1 MYEKKIKKNITKK
14 APKCISTIFK
24 RKKGQKILNGGNAML
39 YWRAAFEE
47 LTEKQ
52 KNKYNKKY
60 EDELNKYF
68 KKMKYFQKGIFDL
81 PKRPINGFK
90 S

>member
-1 MYEKKIKKNITKK
+1 
-14 APKCISTIFK
+14 
-24 RKKGQKILNGGNAML
+24 ML

-68 KKMKYFQKGIFDL
+68 KKMKYFKKLFLTCLKDL
-81 PKRPINGFK
+81 LMDLYSIIKIMLMK
-90 S
+90 